1 MNFKKTFFITAVCL
15 MIAGCAAVQMV
26 GLRHQAERGGA
37 DAQFILGEDLHFQG
51 RWTEAGYWYRKA
63 AEQGHV
69 QSQVRLGNL
78 CYDGKLPDG
87 PEEAVKWYRLAAEK
101 DDVAQ
106 FMMGECSRY
115 GRGAPQN
122 DLEAV
127 RWFLLGGEG
136 TAVQQTR
143 LEACYAFYK
152 SSPADY
158 ARAHAIETAEA
169 DTQEV
174 YGRYDAWRDLTPE
187 QLAEGLRRLTEY
199 EQTPEKAKNNTGG
212 MKCGN

>member
-1 MNFKKTFFITAVCL
+1 MNLKNLLVSVAAACL
-15 MIAGCAAVQMV
+15 MTTSCSVWQMAA
-26 GLRHQAERGGA
+26 LRQQAERGDA
-37 DAQFILGEDLHFQG
+37 KAQFVLGDELYFEG
-51 RWTEAGYWYRKA
+51 RYAKAGCWYRKA

-69 QSQVRLGNL
+69 QSQVMLGNM
-78 CYDGKLPDG
+78 CYDGKLPDD

-115 GRGAPQN
+115 GRGVPQN

-136 TAVQQTR
+136 TAVQQRR

-152 SSPADY
+152 SAPVDY
-158 ARAHAIETAEA
+158 ARAYAIETAEA

-174 YGRYDAWRDLTPE
+174 YGRYDVWRDLTPE

-199 EQTPEKAKNNTGG
+199 EQILEKANNTGG
-212 MKCGN
+212 VKCGN